1 MKLTVPERLKL
12 LEIMPLSSTYEGIKD
27 IHMTNLL
34 LNLTGEEADE
44 VDGKIEDGRMF
55 WNQEKAL
62 GLIVDIP
69 MGEWMTNTV
78 RQVLRELDHES
89 ELDVTEISLFEKFI
103 MDYE

>member
-12 LEIMPLSSTYEGIKD
+12 LEIMPEKSTFAGVKD

-34 LNLTGEEADE
+34 LNLTGDEADE
-44 VDGKIEDGRMF
+44 VEAKFEGDRMF

-62 GLIVDIP
+62 GLLVDIP
-69 MGEWMTNTV
+69 MGEWMTNTI
-78 RQVLRELDHES
+78 RLVLREMDHEG
-89 ELDVTEISLFEKFI
+89 ELEAAEITLFEKFI

>member
-12 LEIMPLSSTYEGIKD
+12 LEILPEKSTFAGIKD
-27 IHMTNLL
+27 IYTTSLL
-34 LNLTGEEADE
+34 LNLTGEEADQVE
-44 VDGKIEDGRMF
+44 AKFEGGRMF
-55 WNQEKAL
+55 WNQEIAM

-78 RQVLRELDHES
+78 RQVLRELDHEG
-89 ELDVTEISLFEKFI
+89 ELDAAEITLFEKFI